1 MIVPVYTEVV
11 ICETSES
18 ILIKKCLILCI
29 LCGEKRKKK
38 GKKKLR
44 WRSGGSNLHTQKRSC
59 MRHQSSPLHH
69 RRWND
74 WLAKALNFA
83 IMGMAAQS

>member
-29 LCGEKRKKK
+29 LCGEKRKK

-44 WRSGGSNLHTQKRSC
+44 WRSGGSNLHAYTK
-59 MRHQSSPLHH
+59 
-69 RRWND
+69 
-74 WLAKALNFA
+74 A
-83 IMGMAAQS
+83 IMHEASI